1 MLLNNFKIYSGSRI
15 LQIQNKSKLLQDKL
29 NILLLHK
36 LQRLELGIS
45 LQRNDH
51 NYCIWERTQW
61 KNGDTALINAQIRR
75 L

>member
-1 MLLNNFKIYSGSRI
+1 MLLNNFKISSGSRI

-36 LQRLELGIS
+36 LQSLELGIS